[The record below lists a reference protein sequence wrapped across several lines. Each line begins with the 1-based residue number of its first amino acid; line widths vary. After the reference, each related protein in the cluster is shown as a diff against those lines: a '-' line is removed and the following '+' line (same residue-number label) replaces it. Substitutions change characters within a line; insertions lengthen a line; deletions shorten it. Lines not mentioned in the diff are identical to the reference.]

1 MEGRASLKP
10 REKREIV
17 KLSDT
22 VKAILDSLK
31 NTAVDYVCRN
41 DVNRE
46 LCERILRRRL
56 SYNVIIEA
64 LSNVVQDDELLRLM
78 FVRRALEF
86 ALGEG
91 ALILMWKETIDEK
104 INEVMKTKRG
114 EKEDTAR
121 SIDCTRNREACR
133 QLVEQSINELRKS
146 LGLGE

>member
-1 MEGRASLKP
+1 
-10 REKREIV
+10 
-17 KLSDT
+17 
-22 VKAILDSLK
+22 
-31 NTAVDYVCRN
+31 
-41 DVNRE
+41 
-46 LCERILRRRL
+46 L

-64 LSNVVQDDELLRLM
+64 LSDVVQDDELLRLM

-114 EKEDTAR
+114 EKETAR